1 MNRDQIN
8 DLIKSYSSEFDYNKK
23 ETAIILAAGH
33 GKRIKSNTSKMLHR
47 IWEVPTVE
55 RVCNACLESLGN
67 ANIIIVVGIKAEEV
81 IKTVGKRNSVLY
93 AYQEIQNGTGH
104 AVQVAL
110 ENIDSQKYEG
120 SIYVL
125 PGDMGLIDAA
135 TMNDFKNHFLNSGT
149 DMLVLT
155 GMFEGK
161 TEDNYYGRVVR
172 SPLRG
177 KPGSPANNNG
187 NVIEIIEYKDIVNL
201 PDNKPYKVKF
211 KNKMISF
218 RKKDL
223 IENREFN
230 SGVYAFNYKLLNR
243 LIKEIRSE
251 NAQKEIYLTDLIY
264 LFNTHG
270 HRVSAVS
277 PSEQYVLM
285 GFNNKSVLK
294 EMDAVARR
302 VVYEKIKDIVT
313 IDDPDDFFIDESV
326 VNEILELDKA
336 GSPLDIKIGK
346 GVFVGRGVKLNYNTS
361 LMKNSYLSGEISLGK
376 NVTIKENVHLSC
388 YYGQKIELSDNVEIF
403 SGNILKGNISIGES
417 SVIESGVRITG
428 SDEYP
433 VIIGSN
439 VTVKGVTYIFGS
451 IVENSMMIE
460 HSVIVRKKI
469 SRPANSRQEKFKVRY
484 FIPES
489 EGLEAIEDLKK

>member
-8 DLIKSYSSEFDYNKK
+8 DLIKSYSTVFDYNKK

-55 RVCNACLESLGN
+55 RVCNACLESLGD

-93 AYQEIQNGTGH
+93 AYQEVQNGTGH

-110 ENIDSQKYEG
+110 ENIDPQKYEG
-120 SIYVL
+120 TIYVL

-135 TMNDFKNHFLNSGT
+135 TMNGFKNHFLNSGT

-161 TEDNYYGRVVR
+161 TEENYYGRVVR
-172 SPLRG
+172 TPLSG
-177 KPGSPANNNG
+177 KSGKKVSNNG
-187 NVIEIIEYKDIVNL
+187 NVIEIIEYKDIINL
-201 PDNKPYKVKF
+201 PDNKPYKVKY

-230 SGVYAFNYKLLNR
+230 SGVYAFDFKILNR

-251 NAQKEIYLTDLIY
+251 NVQKEIYLTDLIY

-277 PSEQYVLM
+277 PAEQYVLM

-302 VVYEKIKDIVT
+302 LVYEKIKDIVS

-326 VNEILELDKA
+326 VNEILEMDLA
-336 GSPLDIKIGK
+336 GNPLDIKIGK
-346 GVFVGRGVKLNYNTS
+346 GAFVGRGVKLNYNTS
-361 LMKNSYLSGEISLGK
+361 LMRNAYLSGDIHLGK
-376 NVTIKENVHLSC
+376 NVTIKENVQISC
-388 YYGQKIELSDNVEIF
+388 YYGQKIELRDNVEIF
-403 SGNILKGNISIGES
+403 SGNILKGNISIGDD

-428 SDEYP
+428 NDEYP
-433 VIIGSN
+433 VIIGNN

-451 IVENSMMIE
+451 IVESSMMIE

-469 SRPANSRQEKFKVRY
+469 SKPGNARQERFKVRY
-484 FIPES
+484 FIPEA
-489 EGLEAIEDLKK
+489 EGVDAIEDLKK